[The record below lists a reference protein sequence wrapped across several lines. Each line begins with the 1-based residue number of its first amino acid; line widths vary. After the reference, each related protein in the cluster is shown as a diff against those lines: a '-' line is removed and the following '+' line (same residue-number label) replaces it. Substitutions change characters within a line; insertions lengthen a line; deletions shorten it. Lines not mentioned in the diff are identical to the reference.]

1 LERGKIMKSHRS
13 DAVIHKTVKREFWFI
28 FLLGMAVFVIPSV
41 AFGQSIKNNEHDLEH
56 PQKNMPPGMIHHN
69 SEFENKTPRQEY
81 IQEENIKEDMDHSH
95 EGHHNGMQ
103 DSFRTR
109 GKHDMSNI
117 YTGKISK
124 EELLLSRGRNIYLHM
139 CVFCHGEDGDSGG
152 AAVEYLYPW
161 PRDFRK
167 GIFKFRS
174 TPTGTLPRDEDIYRT
189 IIKGVPGTS
198 MPAWGASL
206 SPEDTW
212 ALVNL
217 IKNFSPR
224 FKSEQPGNAMNIPDP
239 PPATPE
245 MIARGEKLF
254 AQHKCVNCHG
264 KSGRGDGKMAE
275 SLMDV
280 WKHSVFVHDITS
292 PAYLKF
298 GHTAKDIFRT
308 LSTGLDGTP
317 MSSYAH
323 LPEED
328 RWALVQFIR
337 SRFVREFK
345 KAEFETDLFS
355 YWVDKEL
362 NLSIDNPV
370 WEGVK
375 ATELVMRPL
384 SARIGAVET
393 INFASINNG
402 KQLAIRLRWDDPTKN
417 DFNAERQDYF
427 TDGIAVQLA
436 LGDVTLHT
444 HGHNEPFFGMGNR
457 GKAVNIWH
465 WKAGRAKAIAAED
478 DREYAGGMD
487 MDALIYGGMRNNPVA
502 GLTIIKK
509 SEVEELNA
517 EGFGTI
523 TPQPE
528 EKQNVIGHGEW
539 KDGVWTVI
547 FIRDMKKTGEWD
559 VNLIRKDAALTA
571 FAIWDGE
578 KEDRNGRKV
587 ISVWQR
593 LNILTEKQQS
603 KLARQ

>member
-1 LERGKIMKSHRS
+1 MILRRAPKIKVRFWLFTSIFILFAISLVLLPTTVLSHS
-13 DAVIHKTVKREFWFI
+13 VVKK
-28 FLLGMAVFVIPSV
+28 G
-41 AFGQSIKNNEHDLEH
+41 HDLEH
-56 PQKNMPPGMIHHN
+56 PEKDMPPGMLRLKR
-69 SEFENKTPRQEY
+69 ERENEAPGQEY
-81 IQEENIKEDMDHSH
+81 IREENIKEDMGHNH
-95 EGHHNGMQ
+95 EGHHKGMN

-109 GKHDMSNI
+109 GKHDVSGMNMENM
-117 YTGKISK
+117 SK

-198 MPAWGASL
+198 MPAWGAAL

-217 IKNFSPR
+217 FKIFSSR
-224 FKSEQPGNAMNIPDP
+224 FRNEKPGEKMTIPDP

-245 MIARGEKLF
+245 MIAKGKRLF
-254 AQHKCVNCHG
+254 TKHKCINCHG
-264 KSGRGDGKMAE
+264 ESGRGDGKMAD

-280 WKHSVFVHDITS
+280 WKHAVFVHDFTT
-292 PAYLKF
+292 PAYIKS

-308 LSTGLDGTP
+308 LSTGLGGTP
-317 MSSYAH
+317 MESFAH

-328 RWALVQFIR
+328 RWALVHFVR
-337 SRFVREFK
+337 SRFVKEFK

-355 YWVDKEL
+355 YHVDMEL
-362 NLSIDNPV
+362 NTNVNNPI

-384 SARIGAVET
+384 SARRGAVET
-393 INFASINNG
+393 INFASLNNG
-402 KQLAIRLRWDDPTKN
+402 KQLAIRLQWEDPTKN
-417 DFNAERQDYF
+417 DFNADRQDYF
-427 TDGIAVQLA
+427 KDGVAVQLA

-465 WKAGRAKAIAAED
+465 WKAGRKKAIAAED
-478 DREYAGGMD
+478 DREYAGGVD

-502 GLTIIKK
+502 GLTAIKE

-528 EKQNVIGHGEW
+528 DKQNIIGHGEW

-559 VNLIRKDAALTA
+559 VDLIRRDPVLTA
-571 FAIWDGE
+571 FASWDGE

-593 LNILTEKQQS
+593 LNILTEKQRNNM
-603 KLARQ
+603 ARQ